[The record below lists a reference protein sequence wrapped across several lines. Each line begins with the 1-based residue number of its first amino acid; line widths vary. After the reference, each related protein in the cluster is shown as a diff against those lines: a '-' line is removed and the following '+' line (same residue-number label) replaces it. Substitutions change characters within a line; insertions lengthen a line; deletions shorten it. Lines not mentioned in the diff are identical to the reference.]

1 MAETPTRQLWV
12 GRAIFLGLAC
22 LIMFAQLLPIDNR
35 PDSWPFPDLL
45 LLLTFVWLV
54 RRPDFA
60 PVIVIGSVFLL
71 ADLFFQRPPGL
82 WAALVVIATELV
94 RTRSK
99 GLRDFPILLEWLSV
113 AGTIVALVLANRMVL
128 SLVMIDRAPLGA
140 TLIQMILT
148 ILIYP
153 LIVFLAHFVFGV
165 TRPAMGEVNTYGH
178 RI

>member
-1 MAETPTRQLWV
+1 
-12 GRAIFLGLAC
+12 
-22 LIMFAQLLPIDNR
+22 
-35 PDSWPFPDLL
+35 
-45 LLLTFVWLV
+45 LV
-54 RRPDFA
+54 
-60 PVIVIGSVFLL
+60 
-71 ADLFFQRPPGL
+71 
-82 WAALVVIATELV
+82 
-94 RTRSK
+94 
-99 GLRDFPILLEWLSV
+99 WLSV

-148 ILIYP
+148 ILIYQ